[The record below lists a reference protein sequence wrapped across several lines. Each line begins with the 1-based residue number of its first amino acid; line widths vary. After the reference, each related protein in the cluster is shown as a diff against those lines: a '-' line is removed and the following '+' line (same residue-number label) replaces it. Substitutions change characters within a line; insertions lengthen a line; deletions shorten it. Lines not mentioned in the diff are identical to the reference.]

1 MNNSENKNVTSFN
14 ALVDCI
20 NRPGIDKLIAW
31 LPSTDFFTAPASTRF
46 HEAYHGGLLE
56 HSLNVYRIL
65 YQLNARLSLRI
76 EINSVLI
83 TALFHD
89 LCKVNFYEQN
99 TRNVNVNGRW
109 TTATYYTVNERE
121 QYGGHGSKSVFLI
134 QQFMPLSLEEAA
146 AINCHMGVINN
157 DYSVFECYRKNPL
170 AFALHTADMMST
182 CYWNNF

>member
-31 LPSTDFFTAPASTRF
+31 LRSTDFFTAPASTSF

-89 LCKVNFYEQN
+89 LCKVNFYEQT
-99 TRNVNVNGRW
+99 TRNVKVNGQW
-109 TTATYYTVNERE
+109 TTAPYYTVNERE

-182 CYWNNF
+182 CDWNNF